1 MQWWRGEREIEER
14 WWKGWFLSEPEG
26 AGSGSAGIGR
36 ASCSFSLTEL
46 DHLSLLLTESIK
58 IQLPITD
65 CGLWDHAAWL
75 RYIFENQKQAER
87 RREAIIVRKNF
98 QKKKVEREREVGRTE
113 EHFVSTACWKNPVQV
128 WGGHSG
134 FGKMVDGLLLVR
146 GQLN

>member
-1 MQWWRGEREIEER
+1 MLCSKMYASMPFWIYFRVCWSLLLLWGGKRVNKETDWCSDVEEREIEER

-26 AGSGSAGIGR
+26 AGSDSAGIGR

-87 RREAIIVRKNF
+87 RREAVIVKENSLR
-98 QKKKVEREREVGRTE
+98 KKVARERER
-113 EHFVSTACWKNPVQV
+113 
-128 WGGHSG
+128 
-134 FGKMVDGLLLVR
+134 
-146 GQLN
+146 